1 MPPIS
6 ELGHDSRMDSI
17 RAARA
22 FRAVRLHRRLRQAD
36 VAEGAGISQQHVSDL
51 ERGRLDKMTVA
62 EVARLF
68 ESLDIRVALSVSWR
82 GGEIGRLLDEGHA
95 ALGGACAT
103 ILRRHGWHV
112 LTEVTFAV
120 YGERGS
126 IDLLAWH
133 PETRTLLIVEIKTEI
148 TSAEEM
154 LRRHDMKVRLA
165 PQLCRERFGVA
176 PAAIARLLVVA
187 DTSANR
193 VRAAR
198 LASLLSGAYPLRG
211 TSLRGWLAH
220 PTGPMGGLLFLD
232 TARGGAKRTSPR
244 RVRSVRAPDAAR
256 GRDAAR
262 D

>member
-6 ELGHDSRMDSI
+6 ELRHDPRMDTI

-36 VAEGAGISQQHVSDL
+36 VAEGVGISQQHVSDL
-51 ERGRLDKMTVA
+51 ERGRLDRMTVA
-62 EVARLF
+62 EVGRLF
-68 ESLDIRVALSVSWR
+68 ESLDIRVVLSVSWR
-82 GGEIGRLLDEGHA
+82 GGEIDRLMDEGHA

-103 ILRRHGWHV
+103 MLRRHGWQV

-120 YGERGS
+120 HGERGS

-133 PETRTLLIVEIKTEI
+133 PATRTLLIVELKTEI

-154 LRRHDMKVRLA
+154 LRRHDLKVRLA
-165 PQLCRERFGVA
+165 PRLCHERFGVT
-176 PAAIARLLVVA
+176 PAAIGRLLVVT

-198 LASLLSGAYPLRG
+198 LSPLLAGAYSLRG
-211 TSLRGWLAH
+211 TSVRGWLAH

-232 TARGGAKRTSPR
+232 TARGGAKPTNPR
-244 RVRSVRAPDAAR
+244 RVRSAPRHRATAR
-256 GRDAAR
+256 R
-262 D
+262 